1 MNEILENPQQF
12 GIQEEE
18 IWVRFGTN
26 QREMIIMNKKKK
38 KIEPKIKLNR
48 LGIIWTEEKNKEHN
62 KLLKTFWEQWLKF
75 RCAIVKKFP
84 QEDLKFRRGP
94 SHMGSCVY
102 AANNS

>member
-38 KIEPKIKLNR
+38 KLNR
-48 LGIIWTEEKNKEHN
+48 K
-62 KLLKTFWEQWLKF
+62 
-75 RCAIVKKFP
+75 
-84 QEDLKFRRGP
+84 
-94 SHMGSCVY
+94 
-102 AANNS
+102 